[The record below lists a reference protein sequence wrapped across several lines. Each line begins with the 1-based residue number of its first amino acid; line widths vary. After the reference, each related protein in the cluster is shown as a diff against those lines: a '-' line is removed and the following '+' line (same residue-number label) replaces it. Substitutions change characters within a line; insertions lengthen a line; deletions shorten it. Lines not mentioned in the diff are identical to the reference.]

1 MRDVIGANSFSAT
14 YFEAI
19 RDPSGAGAAQQPT
32 AASVMIK
39 DRQVAP
45 RRWTLVDGEGAVGPG
60 AIVPLAKWQALEAA
74 GADLGGVGIAL
85 DSDAD
90 AAVLKPYLAKVQVI
104 ALRFPSWKDG
114 RAYSQARKLRHLWGY
129 SGVLL
134 AHGDVLRDQILWM
147 SRVGFD
153 ALHLRDDQD
162 PVASLRAFSLYTSF
176 YQY

>member
-1 MRDVIGANSFSAT
+1 MRDVLGAGF
-14 YFEAI
+14 FEAI
-19 RDPSGAGAAQQPT
+19 REPTGAGATVVPT

-39 DRQVAP
+39 DRKLAP
-45 RRWTLVDGEGAVGPG
+45 RRWTVVDGEGPLGAG
-60 AIVPLAKWQALEAA
+60 AIIPLAKWQALEAA
-74 GADLGGVGIAL
+74 GVDVSELGIAL

-90 AAVLKPYLAKVQVI
+90 AALVKPYLARVPVI

-129 SGVLL
+129 RGVLL

-162 PVASLRAFSLYTSF
+162 PHGSLRAFSLYTSF